1 MLTGRCYAP
10 EAMLQRIMVAYDFSE
25 SAEDA
30 LGWAVDL
37 ARLVHGQV
45 VIAHVF
51 DAQSE
56 DDPELAETREKLA
69 RVADDVGPEVQSRV
83 LLGADVADAL
93 VKFSEETNADAMVIA
108 NPRFG
113 AVARIL
119 LGNVTDAVIRSA
131 KCPVITIP
139 HEPE

>member
-1 MLTGRCYAP
+1 MKRSALILVCAVLGTDVLLAQTPGDPHPLAVADAAVGPTVVTLLAGRST
-10 EAMLQRIMVAYDFSE
+10 LI
-25 SAEDA
+25 DA
-30 LGWAVDL
+30 G
-37 ARLVHGQV
+37 HP
-45 VIAHVF
+45 I
-51 DAQSE
+51 
-56 DDPELAETREKLA
+56 A
-69 RVADDVGPEVQSRV
+69 RVSLTSP
-83 LLGADVADAL
+83 DVADAL
-93 VKFSEETNADAMVIA
+93 VRFSEETNADAMVIA